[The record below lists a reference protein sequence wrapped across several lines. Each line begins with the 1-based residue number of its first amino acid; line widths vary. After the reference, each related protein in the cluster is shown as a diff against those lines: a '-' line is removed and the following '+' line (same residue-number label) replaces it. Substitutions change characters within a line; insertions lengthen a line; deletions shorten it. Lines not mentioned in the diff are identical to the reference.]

1 MTKLLRVAGLL
12 ALLSVL
18 GAASLTPSTAAAPP
32 QPLPFKATIIGAT
45 TAMTFAP
52 GFPFA
57 GSTFGGRCSVPSD
70 WLISFGGTGSA
81 THLGAFTWT
90 SSHCTQIGAN
100 PPATVTISD
109 GRFEYV
115 AANGDILSE
124 SYGDA
129 VVSFPDPGTICME
142 THATFTGGTGR
153 FTEASGSALERLCF
167 PATSG
172 PWLDEMLINS
182 SGTIAYD
189 ASDRA
194 G

>member
-12 ALLSVL
+12 GLLAAAGAALLAPSS
-18 GAASLTPSTAAAPP
+18 AAT
-32 QPLPFKATIIGAT
+32 QGQPFKARIAGAT
-45 TAMTFAP
+45 TDMTFAP
-52 GFPFA
+52 GFPFV
-57 GSTFGGRCSVPSD
+57 GSTFGGRCSVPSA
-70 WLISFGGTGSA
+70 WLISFAGTGNA
-81 THLGAFTWT
+81 AHLGTFAWA
-90 SSHCTQIGAN
+90 SSHCTQLGAS

-115 AANGDILSE
+115 AANGDILRE
-124 SYGDA
+124 RYGDA
-129 VVSFPDPGTICME
+129 VVSFPDPATMCME

-153 FTEASGSALERLCF
+153 FKAASGSAIERLCF

-182 SGTIAYD
+182 IGTIAYD

>member
-12 ALLSVL
+12 ALLAVAGAVLMAPSSAATQGQPFKASVL
-18 GAASLTPSTAAAPP
+18 GA
-32 QPLPFKATIIGAT
+32 T
-45 TAMTFAP
+45 TDMTFAP
-52 GFPFA
+52 DFPFV

-70 WLISFGGTGSA
+70 WLISFAGTGNA
-81 THLGAFTWT
+81 THLGAFTWR
-90 SSHCTQIGAN
+90 SSHCTQLGVN

-115 AANGDILSE
+115 AANGDILRE
-124 SYGDA
+124 NYGDA
-129 VVSFPDPGTICME
+129 VVSFPDSATMCME

-153 FTEASGSALERLCF
+153 FTAASGSALERLCF

-182 SGTIAYD
+182 AGTIAYD
-189 ASDRA
+189 PSDRA